1 MFFGQFCSTKPLTS
15 YSKWVDSI
23 THICGNGYRKI
34 RRMSS
39 LRARQGERGHMTK
52 AEFIDQV
59 VKTSEEMDLTKKAAG
74 ELIDSI
80 FNIVGRAIKKDGR
93 FSYPGFGTF
102 TMKKRAARKGRNPR
116 TGTEIRIKA
125 SKTVGFKPAPSLK
138 KTL

>member
-1 MFFGQFCSTKPLTS
+1 
-15 YSKWVDSI
+15 
-23 THICGNGYRKI
+23 
-34 RRMSS
+34 
-39 LRARQGERGHMTK
+39 MTK

-59 VKTSEEMDLTKKAAG
+59 VKASEGTSLTKKAAA
-74 ELIDSI
+74 EIIDGMFS
-80 FNIVGRAIKKDGR
+80 IVGRAIKKDGR

-138 KTL
+138 KAL

>member
-1 MFFGQFCSTKPLTS
+1 
-15 YSKWVDSI
+15 
-23 THICGNGYRKI
+23 
-34 RRMSS
+34 
-39 LRARQGERGHMTK
+39 MTK

-125 SKTVGFKPAPSLK
+125 SKTVGFKPSPGLK
-138 KTL
+138 KSL

>member
-1 MFFGQFCSTKPLTS
+1 
-15 YSKWVDSI
+15 
-23 THICGNGYRKI
+23 
-34 RRMSS
+34 
-39 LRARQGERGHMTK
+39 MTK

-125 SKTVGFKPAPSLK
+125 SKTVGFKYPALAEWVLAAKRARCCPFAAQLRSRCSQPRLPLRGVVRRPK
-138 KTL
+138 GLRKSS

>member
-1 MFFGQFCSTKPLTS
+1 
-15 YSKWVDSI
+15 
-23 THICGNGYRKI
+23 
-34 RRMSS
+34 
-39 LRARQGERGHMTK
+39 MTK

-80 FNIVGRAIKKDGR
+80 FGIGKSHQKDGR

-125 SKTVGFKPAPSLK
+125 SKTVGFKPAPGLK
-138 KTL
+138 KSL